1 MAAVKITY
9 YGEKVKLGAGPLEI
23 VGRTDQKNEGS
34 TETVESVL
42 KNLRM
47 ILEISLTNPLGL
59 AKIGPMIS
67 HNFSEIILL

>member
-1 MAAVKITY
+1 VAAVKITY

-47 ILEISLTNPLGL
+47 ILEIS
-59 AKIGPMIS
+59 
-67 HNFSEIILL
+67 IIDKSIRPCQNRPYDIA